1 MLYFEYKNN
10 RHLTNTYILVHLHFT
25 VFHVRVVLRFT
36 AESGKIKYISS
47 CKL

>member
-10 RHLTNTYILVHLHFT
+10 RHLTNTYILMHVHFT
-25 VFHVRVVLRFT
+25 VFHVRVVLRVI
-36 AESGKIKYISS
+36 AESWEMKYISS